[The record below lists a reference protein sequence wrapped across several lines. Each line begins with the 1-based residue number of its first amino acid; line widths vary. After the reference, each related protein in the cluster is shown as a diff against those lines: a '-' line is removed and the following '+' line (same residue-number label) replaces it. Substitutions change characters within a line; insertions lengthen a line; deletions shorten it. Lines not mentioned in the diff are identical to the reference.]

1 MVSLSKSKLRNKHKF
16 LQRLEVRENTNV
28 KLMMQL
34 GVTTAKVKGNRG
46 IAILKKVRN
55 AMFKYTKKV
64 SFEDSFKSFKI
75 IPQNWDK
82 SIKSLQLC

>member
-34 GVTTAKVKGNRG
+34 GG
-46 IAILKKVRN
+46 
-55 AMFKYTKKV
+55 YDCE
-64 SFEDSFKSFKI
+64 S
-75 IPQNWDK
+75 
-82 SIKSLQLC
+82 